1 MSDAILVT
9 GVGLKTPLGS
19 TWNEFA
25 SHLLAGNSGVT
36 RVAPEMS
43 RGGPVEIAG
52 GIGVIE
58 APPGVA
64 PDFFAQQH
72 RLDQVAM
79 FGIVQALHDS
89 GWWERRHEARIGV
102 LLGMG
107 AEQARVWELDNDAG
121 GDRVYEPAKDQDTL
135 LERVC
140 SHLELSGPVAG
151 VAAACASANYALSQA
166 RRWLKYGWVDVCLAG
181 GCDLVTPLSLA
192 GFANLRALS
201 RRNDAPAAAS
211 RPFDRQRDGF
221 VVGEGSAVLVLE
233 RASSATRRGAKVYGE
248 FAGFG
253 ASSDASHM
261 IIPSD
266 DPIPASQAMGRAL
279 VDAGVNPSEVGY
291 VNAHATS
298 TPVGDRAE
306 SRALRLVLGDAITQ
320 VPVSS
325 TKSMT
330 GHLLSAA
337 AAVEALACLVAIQ
350 NNVAPPTINLD
361 DPDPDCDLRHVP
373 NQAIESPI
381 RVAMSNS
388 FGFGGSNTSAVFRRA
403 AA

>member
-1 MSDAILVT
+1 MAESILIT
-9 GVGLKTPLGS
+9 GVGLKTPLGDNWRDF
-19 TWNEFA
+19 TAN
-25 SHLLAGNSGVT
+25 LLAGRSGVT
-36 RVAPEMS
+36 KVASDMS

-52 GIGVIE
+52 GVGPIDVPTGVSAE
-58 APPGVA
+58 A
-64 PDFFAQQH
+64 FAQLT
-72 RLDQVAM
+72 RLDQVAT
-79 FGIVQALHDS
+79 FSIVRALQDA
-89 GWWERRHEARIGV
+89 GWWERRRELRIGIV
-102 LLGMG
+102 LGMG
-107 AEQARVWELDNDAG
+107 AEQARVWELDNAAG
-121 GDRVYEPAKDQDTL
+121 GDRVYEPAKDGDTL
-135 LERVC
+135 LERVRTL
-140 SHLELSGPVAG
+140 LELDGPVAS
-151 VAAACASANYALSQA
+151 VAAACASGNYALSQA
-166 RRWLKYGWVDVCLAG
+166 RRWLQYGWVDVCLAG

-192 GFANLRALS
+192 GFGNLRALS

-211 RPFDRQRDGF
+211 RPFDKGRDGF
-221 VVGEGSAVLVLE
+221 VIGEGAAVLAME
-233 RASSATRRGAKVYGE
+233 RGSSAARRKARVYGE

-279 VDAGVNPSEVGY
+279 VDAGVKPSEIDY

-306 SRALRLVLGDAITQ
+306 SRALKLVLGESLAQ

-337 AAVEALACLVAIQ
+337 AAVEALACLAAIE
-350 NNVAPPTINLD
+350 NDLVPPTINLD
-361 DPDPDCDLRHVP
+361 DPDPDCPLRHVP
-373 NQAIESPI
+373 NVALATPV

-388 FGFGGSNTSAVFRRA
+388 FGFGGCNTTAVFRRA
-403 AA
+403 G

>member
-1 MSDAILVT
+1 MPESILVT
-9 GVGLKTPLGS
+9 GVGLKTPLGDN
-19 TWNEFA
+19 WPEFKRR
-25 SHLLAGNSGVT
+25 LLAGESGIT
-36 RVAPEMS
+36 RVAPDMA

-52 GIGVIE
+52 GVGPISV
-58 APPGVA
+58 PPGIA
-64 PDFFAQQH
+64 PEYFAQLG
-72 RLDQVAM
+72 RLDQVAL

-89 GWWERRHEARIGV
+89 GWWERRHEARIGIV
-102 LLGMG
+102 LGMG

-121 GDRVYEPAKDQDTL
+121 GDRVYEPDKDPDSL
-135 LERVC
+135 LERVRT
-140 SHLELSGPVAG
+140 HLALNGPVAG

-166 RRWLKYGWVDVCLAG
+166 RRWLQYGLVDVCLAG

-201 RRNDAPAAAS
+201 RRNDNPAAAS

-221 VVGEGSAVLVLE
+221 VIGEGTAVLVLE
-233 RASSATRRGAKVYGE
+233 RASTAGRRDARVYGE

-279 VDAGVNPSEVGY
+279 VDAGENPDAVGY

-306 SRALRLVLGDAITQ
+306 SRALRLVFGDGIRQ

-337 AAVEALACLVAIQ
+337 AAVEALACLAAIQ
-350 NNVAPPTINLD
+350 ENAAPPTINLD

-373 NQAIESPI
+373 HHALATPI

-403 AA
+403 VA

>member
-1 MSDAILVT
+1 MLDAMMVT

-19 TWNEFA
+19 DWSEF
-25 SHLLAGNSGVT
+25 SDRLFRGESGVVRLDPSQT
-36 RVAPEMS
+36 NH
-43 RGGPVEIAG
+43 GPVEIAG
-52 GIGVIE
+52 AIGAIE
-58 APPGVA
+58 APEGREPGE
-64 PDFFAQQH
+64 FAALH
-72 RLDQVAM
+72 RLDQLAQ
-79 FGIVQALHDS
+79 FCAIRALKDS
-89 GWWERRHEARIGV
+89 GWWERRHEARIGIV
-102 LLGMG
+102 LGMG
-107 AEQARVWELDNDAG
+107 AENARVWELDNAAG
-121 GDRVYEPAKDQDTL
+121 GDQVYDPTQDRDSL
-135 LERVC
+135 LERLRRD
-140 SHLELSGPVAG
+140 LELNGPIAS
-151 VAAACASANYALSQA
+151 VAAACASANYALAQA
-166 RRWLKYGWVDVCLAG
+166 RRWLQYGWVDVCLAG

-201 RRNDAPAAAS
+201 RRNESPAAAS

-221 VVGEGSAVLVLE
+221 VVGEGGAILVLE
-233 RASSATRRGAKVYGE
+233 RRDLAHRRRARVYGE

-279 VDAGVNPSEVGY
+279 VDAGVNPDQVDY

-306 SRALRLVLGDAITQ
+306 SRALRLVLGDAAQRT
-320 VPVSS
+320 PVSS

-330 GHLLSAA
+330 GHLLSGAA
-337 AAVEALACLVAIQ
+337 AIEALACLAAIDRQ
-350 NNVAPPTINLD
+350 AAPPTINLD
-361 DPDPDCDLRHVP
+361 EPDAECDLRHVP
-373 NQAIESPI
+373 HVALPTPV

-403 AA
+403 A